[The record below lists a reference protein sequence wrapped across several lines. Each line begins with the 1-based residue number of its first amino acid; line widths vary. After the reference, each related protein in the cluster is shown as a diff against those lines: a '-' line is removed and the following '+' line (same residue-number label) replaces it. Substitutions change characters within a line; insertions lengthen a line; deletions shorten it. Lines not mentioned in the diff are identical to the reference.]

1 MTSLP
6 PEQRPAFRVLAIQN
20 GRHGQGAATA
30 ASAPVGDVYAHR
42 PAAAQHEATPAK
54 IGVWATSRVAWYAQV
69 FTRSSLRELAG
80 NSLSGVCVTAVESR
94 PAGVVLTPSPGGHR
108 PFGARVKAF
117 VALTKPRIIELL
129 LITTVPVMF
138 LAAQDVPDL
147 WLVLTTCIG
156 GYLSA
161 GGANALNMYID
172 RDIDA
177 LMDRTSQRPLVTGMV
192 SPREGLVFGLVLT
205 VVSTLWFGLLVNWL
219 SAALSLGALLFYVV
233 VYTMILKRRTAQNIV
248 WGGIAGCMPV
258 LIGWSAVTNSM
269 SWAAV
274 ILFLVIFFWT
284 PPHYWPLS
292 MKVKEDYARVGVPML
307 PVVASNRVVARQIV
321 LYSWVMVAVSL
332 LLTPLGYTGWFYTTV
347 ALASGGWWLWEAHSL
362 QNRAKAGETGGKLKE
377 MRLFHWSITYVS
389 LLFVAVA
396 IDPFLS

>member
-1 MTSLP
+1 M
-6 PEQRPAFRVLAIQN
+6 R
-20 GRHGQGAATA
+20 
-30 ASAPVGDVYAHR
+30 
-42 PAAAQHEATPAK
+42 
-54 IGVWATSRVAWYAQV
+54 
-69 FTRSSLRELAG
+69 
-80 NSLSGVCVTAVESR
+80 VTAVESR
-94 PAGVVLTPSPGGHR
+94 PAGVLGTNPGDR
-108 PFGARVKAF
+108 PFGARVMAF

-138 LAAQDVPDL
+138 LAQQGVPPM
-147 WLVLTTCIG
+147 WLVLATCFG

-177 LMDRTSQRPLVTGMV
+177 LMDRTAGRPLVTGMV
-192 SPREGLVFGLVLT
+192 SPRECLAFGIGLG
-205 VVSTLWFGLLVNWL
+205 VVSTLFFGLLINWL

-233 VYTMILKRRTAQNIV
+233 VYTMLLKRRTSQNIV

-258 LIGWSAVTNSM
+258 LIGWSAIKNEV

-292 MKVKEDYARVGVPML
+292 MKVKDDYARVGVPML
-307 PVVASNRVVARQIV
+307 PVVAGNKAVAKQIV

-332 LLTPLGYTGWFYTTV
+332 LLTPLGYTGWFYTSV
-347 ALASGGWWLWEAHSL
+347 ALLAGGWWLWEAHAL
-362 QNRAKAGETGGKLKE
+362 NARAKAGLAGAKLKE

-396 IDPFLS
+396 VDPFLR

>member
-1 MTSLP
+1 M
-6 PEQRPAFRVLAIQN
+6 
-20 GRHGQGAATA
+20 
-30 ASAPVGDVYAHR
+30 
-42 PAAAQHEATPAK
+42 
-54 IGVWATSRVAWYAQV
+54 
-69 FTRSSLRELAG
+69 
-80 NSLSGVCVTAVESR
+80 CVTAVESR

-108 PFGARVKAF
+108 PFGVRVKAF

-138 LAAQDVPDL
+138 LAEQGVPDL
-147 WLVLTTCIG
+147 WLVLATCFG

-177 LMDRTSQRPLVTGMV
+177 LMDRTSQRPLVTGV
-192 SPREGLVFGLVLT
+192 LTPRAALIFGLTLAA
-205 VVSTLWFGLLVNWL
+205 VSTLWFGLLVNWL

-248 WGGIAGCMPV
+248 WGGIAGCLPV
-258 LIGWSAVTNSM
+258 LIGWSAVTDSM

-292 MKVKEDYARVGVPML
+292 MKVKDDYARAGVPML
-307 PVVASNRVVARQIV
+307 PVLASNKVVAKQIV
-321 LYSWVMVAVSL
+321 AYSWVMVAVSL

-347 ALASGGWWLWEAHSL
+347 ALLTGGWWLWEAHGL
-362 QNRAKAGETGGKLKE
+362 LNRAKAEVSGAKLKE

-396 IDPFLS
+396 VDPFLR

>member
-1 MTSLP
+1 MPSL
-6 PEQRPAFRVLAIQN
+6 
-20 GRHGQGAATA
+20 T
-30 ASAPVGDVYAHR
+30 
-42 PAAAQHEATPAK
+42 
-54 IGVWATSRVAWYAQV
+54 
-69 FTRSSLRELAG
+69 
-80 NSLSGVCVTAVESR
+80 
-94 PAGVVLTPSPGGHR
+94 
-108 PFGARVKAF
+108 
-117 VALTKPRIIELL
+117 
-129 LITTVPVMF
+129 
-138 LAAQDVPDL
+138 
-147 WLVLTTCIG
+147 LVLVTCVG

-177 LMDRTSQRPLVTGMV
+177 LMERTAQRPLVTGMI
-192 SPREGLVFGLVLT
+192 SPREGLVFGLALAVF
-205 VVSTLWFGLLVNWL
+205 STLWFGLLVNWL
-219 SAALSLGALLFYVV
+219 SAWLSLGALLFYVV

-258 LIGWSAVTNSM
+258 LIGWSAVTGTV

-307 PVVASNRVVARQIV
+307 PVIASNRVVARQIV
-321 LYSWVMVAVSL
+321 VYSWVMVGVSL
-332 LLTPLGYTGWFYTTV
+332 LLQPLGYTGWFYTAV
-347 ALASGGWWLWEAHSL
+347 ALVTGGWWLWEAHGL
-362 QNRAKAGETGGKLKE
+362 QNRARQGTTGAKLKE

-396 IDPFLS
+396 VDPFLR